1 MFVQMLQETGFFAG
15 LKWGWFLQATQ
26 LALILQPGALPRPGC
41 SGLGYTQSWEVAGKS
56 FALGRKQRR
65 EACGGHGCRGRG
77 MVGRGGGP
85 GWDLPADQ
93 HRGSGAGKGP
103 QAGGGLRGG
112 GGSPGFALE
121 KDSGRHLVKSFQKS
135 LRLGQRR
142 EGGSHHLEGPRRQWG
157 GRCGLR
163 DQMEGWR
170 GRGGL
175 VGSLAR
181 RELELEVRRRRGW
194 QSGRCLR
201 GGHNRGGGRRRE
213 VGAWGQWPLRGLGGG
228 AKRGLGWTWG
238 NGGRG
243 AGWWGYAQLVL
254 DDKDARQSGRDLG
267 WGARVQGGL

>member
-1 MFVQMLQETGFFAG
+1 MRDGEAHARSGVAGHQGWGWSGRAPIRLQEEG
-15 LKWGWFLQATQ
+15 WGAC
-26 LALILQPGALPRPGC
+26 G
-41 SGLGYTQSWEVAGKS
+41 
-56 FALGRKQRR
+56 
-65 EACGGHGCRGRG
+65 ACGGA
-77 MVGRGGGP
+77 GP
-85 GWDLPADQ
+85 CLNY
-93 HRGSGAGKGP
+93 
-103 QAGGGLRGG
+103 
-112 GGSPGFALE
+112 
-121 KDSGRHLVKSFQKS
+121 LVKSFQKS

-142 EGGSHHLEGPRRQWG
+142 EGGGHHLEGPRRQWG